1 MELIFGYFERKIMWK
16 FLKKYRWNLGGL
28 ILLKLIENV
37 FEYWKLILRIF
48 WYLFVCI
55 KDF

>member
-16 FLKKYRWNLGGL
+16 FLKKYRRNLGGL

-55 KDF
+55 RDF